1 MRLSPLAGTTCQG
14 RRGRTAAR
22 SATTTGVVLAAAL
35 AAVAVGVGAAEL
47 VGATRLLVRL
57 AGGALL
63 LALVALAVAAD
74 EAATGALLAEAQEAM
89 GHADHLLGSC
99 GILPQQGRTDVRQA
113 YNIIFYQKLQGLFRQ
128 ITGSVRRIF
137 WRDFPRASSSI
148 NLSR

>member
-1 MRLSPLAGTTCQG
+1 MRLSPLAGSTCQG
-14 RRGRTAAR
+14 RRGRAAAH

-99 GILPQQGRTDVRQA
+99 GILPQR
-113 YNIIFYQKLQGLFRQ
+113 
-128 ITGSVRRIF
+128 
-137 WRDFPRASSSI
+137 
-148 NLSR
+148 